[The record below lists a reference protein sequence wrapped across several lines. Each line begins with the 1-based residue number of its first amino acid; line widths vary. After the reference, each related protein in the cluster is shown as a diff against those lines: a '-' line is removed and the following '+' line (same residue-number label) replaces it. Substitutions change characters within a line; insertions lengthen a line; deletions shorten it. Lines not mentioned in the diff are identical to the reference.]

1 MRKIAQTKSFKNL
14 IDSDCIY
21 IDKTE
26 QIFNLLQTDR
36 IFISRPRRFGKSL
49 MLDTIGTLFESGV
62 DPYFRNTWIYDK
74 WTDSKYPVLR
84 FDFLKYTEDY
94 KEFANLFCKNVRLF
108 ARKLDITDS
117 ITAKPS
123 PVEVMFD
130 LLKALNEHGIR
141 IVILIDE
148 YDSQLA
154 ANINDPELYEKF
166 RIQLR
171 NLYGVMKDDPSI
183 RFLGITGV
191 TRLKDVSIFSAGS
204 DINDLSYYKPVS
216 TIAGFTR
223 EEIRKY
229 YTDYID
235 LAVSLEK
242 GKPQE
247 QVTESERDELL
258 DRLSEEY
265 DGYCF
270 DSFYENK
277 VFSTW
282 SVIKFF
288 KETAETRMMVFRNYW
303 YDNGGMPTVL
313 AKYLETHSIRLED
326 YAGDID
332 VGFSDFWDP
341 SSLLDMRQEVL
352 MCQIGYL
359 TVKSPVPDG
368 NQVTIGIPNKEVRR
382 SFEKI
387 LVRRIFVR
395 ADFSRI
401 RNERLFS
408 EASPADIVQRLNE
421 LFNTISYENYQ
432 HIDEKTIQGMLHAYF
447 IGADQ
452 PVRTEVQSA
461 AGRSDIILEYDS
473 RRLVLELKYA
483 GSEADCGRKLSEA
496 VGQIKARKYGDTL
509 PRKPVLKLA
518 LVFNGDSSVRQF
530 THYEEVKDQD

>member
-288 KETAETRMMVFRNYW
+288 KETAETRMMVIRNYR

-483 GSEADCGRKLSEA
+483 GSEADCSRKLSEA
-496 VGQIKARKYGDTL
+496 VGQIKNRKYGDTL
-509 PRKPVLKLA
+509 PEKPVLKLA

>member
-1 MRKIAQTKSFKNL
+1 MRKIALTRDFKLLIKSDL
-14 IDSDCIY
+14 IY

-62 DPYFRNTWIYDK
+62 EPYFRNTWIYDK
-74 WTDSKYPVLR
+74 WSDIKYPVLR
-84 FDFLKYTEDY
+84 FDFLKYTDDY

-108 ARKLDITDS
+108 ARKLNITDS
-117 ITAKPS
+117 ITANPS
-123 PVEVMFD
+123 PVEVLFD

-154 ANINDPELYEKF
+154 ASINDPELYENF

>member
-247 QVTESERDELL
+247 QVTGSERDELL

-483 GSEADCGRKLSEA
+483 GSEADCSRKLSEA
-496 VGQIKARKYGDTL
+496 VGQIKNRKYGDTL
-509 PRKPVLKLA
+509 PEKPVLKLA
-518 LVFNGDSSVRQF
+518 LVFNGDGSVRQF

>member
-282 SVIKFF
+282 SVINFF

-432 HIDEKTIQGMLHAYF
+432 HIDEKSIQGMLHAYF

>member
-1 MRKIAQTKSFKNL
+1 MRKIALTRDFKLLIKSDL
-14 IDSDCIY
+14 IY

-154 ANINDPELYEKF
+154 ASINDPELYENF

>member
-432 HIDEKTIQGMLHAYF
+432 HMDEKTIQGLLHAYF

-483 GSEADCGRKLSEA
+483 GSEADCSRKLSEA
-496 VGQIKARKYGDTL
+496 VGQIKNRKYGDTL
-509 PRKPVLKLA
+509 PEKPVLKLA
-518 LVFNGDSSVRQF
+518 LVFNGDGSVRQF

>member
-313 AKYLETHSIRLED
+313 AKYLETHSIKLED

>member
-154 ANINDPELYEKF
+154 ASINDPELYENF

-204 DINDLSYYKPVS
+204 DIKDLSYYKPVS
-216 TIAGFTR
+216 AIAGFTR

-473 RRLVLELKYA
+473 RRLVLERKYA

>member
-483 GSEADCGRKLSEA
+483 GSETDCGRKLSEA

>member
-154 ANINDPELYEKF
+154 ANINDPELYENF

-461 AGRSDIILEYDS
+461 SGRSDIILEYDS

>member
-483 GSEADCGRKLSEA
+483 GSEADCVRRSGR
-496 VGQIKARKYGDTL
+496 
-509 PRKPVLKLA
+509 
-518 LVFNGDSSVRQF
+518 
-530 THYEEVKDQD
+530 

>member
-1 MRKIAQTKSFKNL
+1 MRKIALTRDFKLLIKSDL
-14 IDSDCIY
+14 IY

-62 DPYFRNTWIYDK
+62 EPYFRNTWIYDK
-74 WTDSKYPVLR
+74 WSDIKYPVLR
-84 FDFLKYTEDY
+84 FDFLKYTDDY

-108 ARKLDITDS
+108 ARKLNITDS
-117 ITAKPS
+117 ITANPS
-123 PVEVMFD
+123 PVEVLFD

-154 ANINDPELYEKF
+154 ASINDPELYENF

-204 DINDLSYYKPVS
+204 DIKDLSYYKPVS
-216 TIAGFTR
+216 AIAGFTR

-282 SVIKFF
+282 SVINFF

-368 NQVTIGIPNKEVRR
+368 NQVTIGIPNREVRR

-395 ADFSRI
+395 ADFSKI

-408 EASPADIVQRLNE
+408 EARPADIVKRLNE

-432 HIDEKTIQGMLHAYF
+432 HMDEKTIQGLLHAYF

-461 AGRSDIILEYDS
+461 SGRSDIILEYDS

-496 VGQIKARKYGDTL
+496 VVQIKDRKYGDTL
-509 PRKPVLKLA
+509 PQKPVLKLA

>member
-313 AKYLETHSIRLED
+313 AKYLDTHSIRLED

-483 GSEADCGRKLSEA
+483 GSEADCSRKLSEA

>member
-483 GSEADCGRKLSEA
+483 GSEADCSRKLSEA

-509 PRKPVLKLA
+509 PGKPVLKLA

>member
-204 DINDLSYYKPVS
+204 DIKDLSYYKPVS
-216 TIAGFTR
+216 AIAGFTR

-368 NQVTIGIPNKEVRR
+368 NQVTIGIPNREVRR

>member
-74 WTDSKYPVLR
+74 WTNSKYPVLR

>member
-247 QVTESERDELL
+247 QVTGSERDELL

>member
-154 ANINDPELYEKF
+154 ASINDPELYENF

>member
-1 MRKIAQTKSFKNL
+1 MRKIALTRDFKLLIKSDL
-14 IDSDCIY
+14 IY

-62 DPYFRNTWIYDK
+62 EPYFRNTWIYDK
-74 WTDSKYPVLR
+74 WSDIKYPVLR
-84 FDFLKYTEDY
+84 FDFLKYTDDY

-108 ARKLDITDS
+108 ARKLNITDS
-117 ITAKPS
+117 ITANPS
-123 PVEVMFD
+123 PVEVLFD

-154 ANINDPELYEKF
+154 ASINDPELYENF

-204 DINDLSYYKPVS
+204 DIKDLSYYKPVS
-216 TIAGFTR
+216 AIAGFTR

-282 SVIKFF
+282 SVINFF

-408 EASPADIVQRLNE
+408 EASPADIVQGLNE

-432 HIDEKTIQGMLHAYF
+432 HMDEKTIQGLLHAYF

-461 AGRSDIILEYDS
+461 SGRSDIILEYDS

>member
-1 MRKIAQTKSFKNL
+1 MRKIALTRDFKLLIKSDL
-14 IDSDCIY
+14 IY

-62 DPYFRNTWIYDK
+62 EPYFRNTWIYDK
-74 WTDSKYPVLR
+74 WSDIKYPVLR
-84 FDFLKYTEDY
+84 FDFLKYTDDY

-108 ARKLDITDS
+108 ARKLNITDS
-117 ITAKPS
+117 ITANPS
-123 PVEVMFD
+123 PVEVLFD

-154 ANINDPELYEKF
+154 ASINDPELYENF

-204 DINDLSYYKPVS
+204 DIKDLSYYKPVS
-216 TIAGFTR
+216 AIAGFTR

-282 SVIKFF
+282 SVINFF

-368 NQVTIGIPNKEVRR
+368 NQVTIGIPNREVRR

-395 ADFSRI
+395 ADFSKI

-408 EASPADIVQRLNE
+408 EARPADIVKRLNE

-496 VGQIKARKYGDTL
+496 VGQIKDRKYGDTL
-509 PRKPVLKLA
+509 PQKPVLKLA

>member
-108 ARKLDITDS
+108 ARKLDITNS

>member
-26 QIFNLLQTDR
+26 QIFNLLKTDR

-332 VGFSDFWDP
+332 VG
-341 SSLLDMRQEVL
+341 
-352 MCQIGYL
+352 
-359 TVKSPVPDG
+359 
-368 NQVTIGIPNKEVRR
+368 
-382 SFEKI
+382 
-387 LVRRIFVR
+387 
-395 ADFSRI
+395 
-401 RNERLFS
+401 
-408 EASPADIVQRLNE
+408 
-421 LFNTISYENYQ
+421 
-432 HIDEKTIQGMLHAYF
+432 
-447 IGADQ
+447 
-452 PVRTEVQSA
+452 
-461 AGRSDIILEYDS
+461 
-473 RRLVLELKYA
+473 
-483 GSEADCGRKLSEA
+483 
-496 VGQIKARKYGDTL
+496 
-509 PRKPVLKLA
+509 
-518 LVFNGDSSVRQF
+518 
-530 THYEEVKDQD
+530 

>member
-432 HIDEKTIQGMLHAYF
+432 HMDEKTIQGLLHAYF

-518 LVFNGDSSVRQF
+518 LVFNGDGSVRQF

>member
-1 MRKIAQTKSFKNL
+1 
-14 IDSDCIY
+14 
-21 IDKTE
+21 
-26 QIFNLLQTDR
+26 
-36 IFISRPRRFGKSL
+36 
-49 MLDTIGTLFESGV
+49 
-62 DPYFRNTWIYDK
+62 
-74 WTDSKYPVLR
+74 
-84 FDFLKYTEDY
+84 
-94 KEFANLFCKNVRLF
+94 
-108 ARKLDITDS
+108 
-117 ITAKPS
+117 
-123 PVEVMFD
+123 
-130 LLKALNEHGIR
+130 
-141 IVILIDE
+141 
-148 YDSQLA
+148 
-154 ANINDPELYEKF
+154 
-166 RIQLR
+166 
-171 NLYGVMKDDPSI
+171 
-183 RFLGITGV
+183 
-191 TRLKDVSIFSAGS
+191 
-204 DINDLSYYKPVS
+204 
-216 TIAGFTR
+216 
-223 EEIRKY
+223 
-229 YTDYID
+229 
-235 LAVSLEK
+235 
-242 GKPQE
+242 
-247 QVTESERDELL
+247 
-258 DRLSEEY
+258 
-265 DGYCF
+265 
-270 DSFYENK
+270 
-277 VFSTW
+277 
-282 SVIKFF
+282 
-288 KETAETRMMVFRNYW
+288 MMVFRNYW

-483 GSEADCGRKLSEA
+483 GSEADCSRKLSEA
-496 VGQIKARKYGDTL
+496 VGQIKNRKYGDTL
-509 PRKPVLKLA
+509 PEKPVLKLA
-518 LVFNGDSSVRQF
+518 LVFNGDGSVRQF

>member
-154 ANINDPELYEKF
+154 ASINDPELYENF

-204 DINDLSYYKPVS
+204 DIKDLSYYKPVS
-216 TIAGFTR
+216 AIAGFTR

-282 SVIKFF
+282 SVINFF

>member
-432 HIDEKTIQGMLHAYF
+432 HIDEKSIQGMLHAYF

>member
-483 GSEADCGRKLSEA
+483 GSEADCSRKLSEA
-496 VGQIKARKYGDTL
+496 VGQIKNRKYGDTL
-509 PRKPVLKLA
+509 PEKPVLKLA

>member
-154 ANINDPELYEKF
+154 ASINDPELYENF

-483 GSEADCGRKLSEA
+483 GSEADCSRKLSEA
-496 VGQIKARKYGDTL
+496 VGQIKNRKYGDTL
-509 PRKPVLKLA
+509 PEKPVLKLA
-518 LVFNGDSSVRQF
+518 LVFNGDGSVRQF

>member
-204 DINDLSYYKPVS
+204 DIKDLSYYKPVS
-216 TIAGFTR
+216 AIAGFTR

-461 AGRSDIILEYDS
+461 AGRSDIILEYDN

-483 GSEADCGRKLSEA
+483 ESEADCGRKLSEA

>member
-154 ANINDPELYEKF
+154 ASINDPELYENF

-204 DINDLSYYKPVS
+204 DIKDLSYYKPVS
-216 TIAGFTR
+216 AIAGFTR

-368 NQVTIGIPNKEVRR
+368 NQVTIGIPNREVRR

-432 HIDEKTIQGMLHAYF
+432 HIDEKTIEGMLHAYF

>member
-247 QVTESERDELL
+247 QVTETERDELL

>member
-204 DINDLSYYKPVS
+204 DIKDLSYYKPVS
-216 TIAGFTR
+216 AIAGFTR

>member
-1 MRKIAQTKSFKNL
+1 MRKIALTRDFKLLIKSDL
-14 IDSDCIY
+14 IY

-62 DPYFRNTWIYDK
+62 EPYFRNTWIYDK
-74 WTDSKYPVLR
+74 WSDIKYPVLR
-84 FDFLKYTEDY
+84 FDFLKYTDDY

-108 ARKLDITDS
+108 ARKLNITDS
-117 ITAKPS
+117 ITANPS
-123 PVEVMFD
+123 PVEVLFD

-154 ANINDPELYEKF
+154 ASINDPELYENF

-204 DINDLSYYKPVS
+204 DIKDLSYYKPVS
-216 TIAGFTR
+216 AIAGFTR

-461 AGRSDIILEYDS
+461 SGRSDIILEYDS

>member
-352 MCQIGYL
+352 MCQIGYI

>member
-461 AGRSDIILEYDS
+461 SGRSDIILEYDS

-483 GSEADCGRKLSEA
+483 GSEADCSRKLSEA
-496 VGQIKARKYGDTL
+496 VGQIKNRKYGDTL
-509 PRKPVLKLA
+509 PEKPVLKLA
-518 LVFNGDSSVRQF
+518 LVFNGDGSVRQF